1 MFLDSSDLR
10 QWYMALCSLTVIS
23 VNYWWNCWKINNH
36 INNIQLSPTV
46 KATKSNYLR
55 AHGGK
60 KTKFIDY
67 FIKKTKD
74 CKDITSLKL

>member
-1 MFLDSSDLR
+1 MIFL
-10 QWYMALCSLTVIS
+10 VIGIKSKNPTKS
-23 VNYWWNCWKINNH
+23 VKKPGN

-46 KATKSNYLR
+46 QATKSNYLR

-67 FIKKTKD
+67 FIKKTKFFN
-74 CKDITSLKL
+74 CLQILE